1 MKKIDSY
8 SRNAVFAELKQFCTM
23 AKEHD
28 YIEITE
34 WYNGEG
40 FDVNINS
47 TTQESFEMTWG
58 QYTALK
64 KLIKEIKANNKK

>member
-8 SRNAVFAELKQFCTM
+8 SRNAVFAELEQFCTM

-47 TTQESFEMTWG
+47 TTQASFEMTWG